1 MKRDKDDECKYALN
15 DNGKIFYTKVK
26 WKMNGTWR
34 LFIAKMVNPL
44 TVEISNEWE
53 ATGSTFTMVF
63 DSEEEALL
71 TQKYMSDPKYMWII
85 EQTRVSGR
93 LNGTTL
99 SKFPNAPIEDV
110 LTDEEIEYIKS
121 HVK

>member
-1 MKRDKDDECKYALN
+1 M
-15 DNGKIFYTKVK
+15 T
-26 WKMNGTWR
+26 
-34 LFIAKMVNPL
+34 
-44 TVEISNEWE
+44 
-53 ATGSTFTMVF
+53 F

-71 TQKYMSDPKYMWII
+71 TQKYIIDPKYMWIV

-93 LNGTTL
+93 INQTTL

-110 LTDEEIEYIKS
+110 LTDEEIKYIES